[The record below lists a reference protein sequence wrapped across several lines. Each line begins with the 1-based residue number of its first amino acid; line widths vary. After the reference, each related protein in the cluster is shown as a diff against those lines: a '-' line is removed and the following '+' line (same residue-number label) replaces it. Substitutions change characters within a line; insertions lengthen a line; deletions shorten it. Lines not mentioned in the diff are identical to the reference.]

1 MSTEITEPLSPTT
14 GEPVSTTSRRDRL
27 GVWLIIASCT
37 TGTVSLLIAYSYL
50 WSLNVNN
57 AWAPTE
63 GSANWAADWPFWAIA
78 GGMVIGTLLIWRGYG
93 ALKKGNVGAM
103 KSMALISTLIL
114 LACFIGQIF
123 QIATF
128 PFGPQD
134 GAYASAT
141 LWLALANCI
150 WLSLAFFFTQALFN
164 RARRGRLTPDNP
176 SHAQLVAMF
185 LTYLCVAALLSAV
198 FTLVMKDSPNTN
210 SPTFGTFQQ

>member
-1 MSTEITEPLSPTT
+1 MSTEISEPLSPTT
-14 GEPVSTTSRRDRL
+14 GEPVSTTGRRNRL

-57 AWAPTE
+57 AWAPTA
-63 GSANWAADWPFWAIA
+63 GSANWAADWPFWAITL
-78 GGMVIGTLLIWRGYG
+78 GMIVGTLLIWRGYG
-93 ALKKGNVGAM
+93 ALKKGDVGAM
-103 KSMALISTLIL
+103 KVTALLSTLIL